1 MRMVTIKVRITR
13 KENVDF
19 YGVAIGDVVEVPLEE
34 YVAAV
39 VASEIGNSHIE
50 ACKAQAIAARTFAYP
65 YYSKGSTIS
74 DASSTHQAYRA
85 PRFNSTLYPN
95 ACKAAAATAG
105 LVLTYNGSVI
115 GTCSYS
121 ASNGGRTVS
130 SEERWGGKRAW
141 LIAQDDPWDAAAG
154 TGRTGH
160 GVGMSQRGAKY
171 AAGIGISYDAILAFY
186 YPGTT
191 ITQKEDETIMIKA
204 NELIALFQKALSE
217 KWGYIW
223 GAAGETW
230 TQAKQN
236 AATRE
241 QTVKYGQK
249 WVGRRVSDCSGL
261 FYWAFKQLGGYM
273 YHGSNTMFKS
283 YSTASGT
290 LKSGKRSDGE
300 ELKPGTAVYKYNT
313 SDGYHHVGL
322 YVGNNQVIEAK
333 GTAYG
338 VVSSKPS
345 DGWTHWGELKGVDYT
360 NTEGGTSI
368 MATVLYTATVTT
380 QSGSLNVRKTASK
393 SAAIL
398 GRLNKGTTVD
408 VIEEGSGWLHVQSG
422 SLSGWCDAS
431 FLTKAATT
439 EEPAETED
447 KVYSAVITDSEG
459 STFKTVGAFT
469 VRMVEG

>member
-1 MRMVTIKVRITR
+1 M
-13 KENVDF
+13 
-19 YGVAIGDVVEVPLEE
+19 
-34 YVAAV
+34 
-39 VASEIGNSHIE
+39 
-50 ACKAQAIAARTFAYP
+50 
-65 YYSKGSTIS
+65 
-74 DASSTHQAYRA
+74 
-85 PRFNSTLYPN
+85 YPN
-95 ACKAAAATAG
+95 AVQAAQDTEG
-105 LVLTYNGSVI
+105 QVLTYNGSVI

-141 LIAQDDPWDAAAG
+141 LIAQDDPWDAAG
-154 TGRTGH
+154 GIGKTGH

-171 AAGIGISYDAILAFY
+171 AAGRGITHDAVLAFY
-186 YPGTT
+186 FPETM
-191 ITQKEDETIMIKA
+191 ITQKEVSIMIKV

-283 YSTASGT
+283 YSVASGT
-290 LKSGKRSDGE
+290 LSGGKRSDGQ
-300 ELKPGTAVYKYNT
+300 ELKPGTAMYKYNA

-322 YVGNNQVIEAK
+322 YVGGNQVIEAK

-345 DGWTHWGELKGVDYT
+345 DGWTHWGELKGVDYI
-360 NTEGGTSI
+360 NTEGGTST

-380 QSGSLNVRKTASK
+380 ASGSLNVRKSASK
-393 SAAIL
+393 SAAFL

-408 VIEEGSGWLHVQSG
+408 VIEEGSGWLRVQHDA
-422 SLSGWCDAS
+422 LNGWCDAS
-431 FLTKAATT
+431 FLTKAVT
-439 EEPAETED
+439 AEDQEDEND
-447 KVYSAVITDSEG
+447 KVYSAIITDSEG
-459 STFKTVGAFT
+459 NTFKPVGAFT